1 MRNSSLWFIY
11 CISVQILSLLCFRRI
26 LFLNQQYC
34 TFFGITCH
42 KDLKCMII
50 FIYFFDIFIYF
61 FEYMYLFLYFYT
73 LYQWKEECIHD
84 MQLILE
90 MYYSEIIREC
100 FFKIRD
106 TTPSVFFLL
115 MILIKTPFTYQV
127 DTCNMIES
135 YSFSFFLCQNLKSLF
150 TQNKNFS
157 VYRRIVWYVHV

>member
-1 MRNSSLWFIY
+1 MTYLFI
-11 CISVQILSLLCFRRI
+11 
-26 LFLNQQYC
+26 FLNTC
-34 TFFGITCH
+34 TCFY
-42 KDLKCMII
+42 I
-50 FIYFFDIFIYF
+50 FI
-61 FEYMYLFLYFYT
+61 LYING
-73 LYQWKEECIHD
+73 KISNNVECIHD

-135 YSFSFFLCQNLKSLF
+135 YSFSFFYAKTLNLYSPKTRIFLRIEELF
-150 TQNKNFS
+150 DMYMYNVLEQVLFIKIFHFS
-157 VYRRIVWYVHV
+157 FYFSWHYHKMMTYCFKYFPF